1 MAMVYTAMSR
11 DRETGVL
18 ATSLHTATHDHTPA
32 FEEVQVELSPGREL
46 LFLARG
52 QVVTVSGDSG

>member
-1 MAMVYTAMSR
+1 MSR